1 MARSAA
7 PLLLL
12 SLLLLFA
19 FESISAKPARPA
31 GDVNKA
37 DASVTAKPFE
47 MNAAAA
53 GAQGGYDAGS
63 YYKTDKGHY
72 DMPYGEDDEC
82 PNPQT
87 ADTVNNGEQSTTCI
101 AHRRPLGSAW
111 LRNRYHTD
119 NQRFKGGCVA
129 SGGVVGGC
137 QCIQQVTTFHPWSWV
152 ITR

>member
-1 MARSAA
+1 LHYDRFQKGLLQQVQESNELASMARSAA

-12 SLLLLFA
+12 SLLLLSS
-19 FESISAKPARPA
+19 FECLFAKPARPA
-31 GDVNKA
+31 GDVNKP

-63 YYKTDKGHY
+63 YYKTDNGHY
-72 DMPYGEDDEC
+72 EMPYGEEDEC

-101 AHRRPLGSAW
+101 ALGASLASSW
-111 LRNRYHTD
+111 PRNRYQTD
-119 NQRFKGGCVA
+119 
-129 SGGVVGGC
+129 
-137 QCIQQVTTFHPWSWV
+137 I
-152 ITR
+152 